1 MSVLQARSNKLQS
14 EAAWESWEE
23 WWWWEEGEGLTCLFP
38 GLSLPPADFLLMES
52 ELGLEACAPALPLHW
67 ALLIRMPGSQ
77 ALGPWHA
84 AHSGLSLLLP

>member
-1 MSVLQARSNKLQS
+1 MASSFVPAYLSATAVSVLQARSNKLHS

-23 WWWWEEGEGLTCLFP
+23 WWWWEEGKGLTCLFP

-67 ALLIRMPGSQ
+67 ALLI
-77 ALGPWHA
+77 
-84 AHSGLSLLLP
+84 